1 LSVGVLIVGLAGAT
15 ANTFVSGALAGSPSE
30 RMGGSVLAA
39 SGLDPGLFLDE
50 SKLTFSGWDVDP
62 RGADEIASAH
72 GILPSAA
79 IKAASESLDAIR
91 ALPAYVGG
99 YDTEEA
105 RVSEHSRPIE
115 DPQGAIEG
123 VAADIEAFRSEHGL
137 ERCIV
142 VLLGPPLRAQPVESG
157 FGDTNSALSSSACYA
172 LGALR
177 ASCGVI
183 DFTPNVTLEMP
194 EVLEAATAAQM
205 PLAGRDGNTGQSLL
219 KTVLGQ
225 MFKIRNLRVRGW
237 YSTNILGN
245 LDGKVLSR
253 PEHRGL
259 KMSDKLGVLEP
270 ILGYEDFDHVVDI
283 SYYLPRGDDKEAWD
297 NIDFS
302 GWFGTRMTMKVNW
315 LGSDSAL
322 AAPLITDLVK
332 HVDHAMRAG
341 LRGHLP
347 HLGLYF
353 KHPLGSPIEPLANSY
368 RTLMDFYTSNDK
380 EQ

>member
-1 LSVGVLIVGLAGAT
+1 MSVGVLIVGLAGAT
-15 ANTFVSGALAGSPSE
+15 ANTFVSGALAGSPAE

-39 SGLDPGLFLDE
+39 SGFDPGLFLDE
-50 SKLTFSGWDVDP
+50 SELTFGGWDIDP
-62 RGADEIASAH
+62 RGAGEIAGTH

-79 IKAASESLDAIR
+79 IEAASERLEEIR
-91 ALPAYVGG
+91 AMPAYVGG

-105 RVSEHSRPIE
+105 LASDHSRPLK
-115 DPQGAIEG
+115 DPQAAIEAI
-123 VAADIEAFRSEHGL
+123 AADIEAFRGKHGL
-137 ERCIV
+137 MRCIV
-142 VLLGPPLRAQPVESG
+142 LLLGPPLRARPLEPSSG
-157 FGDTNSALSSSACYA
+157 ASSPALSSSACYA

-194 EVLEAATAAQM
+194 EVLKAATAAQM
-205 PLAGRDGNTGQSLL
+205 PLAGRDGNTGQTLL

-225 MFKIRNLRVRGW
+225 MFRIRNLRVKGW

-253 PEHRGL
+253 PEHREL
-259 KMSDKLGVLEP
+259 KMSDKLGVLQP

-283 SYYLPRGDDKEAWD
+283 SYYAPRGDEKEAWD

-302 GWFGTRMTMKVNW
+302 GWFDTKMTMKVNW

-322 AAPLITDLVK
+322 AAPLVTDLVK

-341 LRGHLP
+341 LSGHLP

-353 KHPLGSPIEPLANSY
+353 KHPLGSPIEPLANSH
-368 RTLMDFYTSNDK
+368 RTLMDFYTPNDK
-380 EQ
+380 EH